1 MKNLFPTPEQMWA
14 RQHISGCDVNNRLWA
29 EKKKM
34 LQQWAF
40 RSPECMF
47 AVDVYRCRYDFA
59 SDRFSDLL
67 GYPLSRIRNIRKQ
80 GDFLQDQIHGDDR
93 SRLAELQVGHSEF
106 IYSLAPRERN
116 EYTTHYQYRIRHA
129 AGKYISVVSR
139 QWVMQQDRNGKA
151 WMIGGSLDIAPD
163 QSMEEGVRY
172 AVRNLRT
179 GQIVSSSA
187 HAPVSHQ
194 TFPADRHPASDSI
207 RLSDPLFTD
216 NTPLTPREIE
226 ILRLI
231 QYGLLSKEIADRLNI
246 SIYTVHNHRKNILS
260 KLGADRAIEAI
271 RFAREKGLI

>member
-1 MKNLFPTPEQMWA
+1 MKYPSPTPEQMWA
-14 RQHISGCDVNNRLWA
+14 RQHISGCDVNDKLWA

-34 LQQWAF
+34 LQQW
-40 RSPECMF
+40 SLWSSECMF

-80 GDFLQDQIHGDDR
+80 GDFLEDQIHRDDR
-93 SRLAELQVGHSEF
+93 SWLAELQVGHSEF

-129 AGKYISVVSR
+129 AGKYISVISR
-139 QWVMQQDRNGKA
+139 QWVIQQDRNGKA

-163 QSMEEGVRY
+163 RSAEEGVRY

-187 HAPVSHQ
+187 DVPVLRH
-194 TFPADRHPASDSI
+194 TFPADTPPLSDGILMSDS
-207 RLSDPLFTD
+207 LFTD
-216 NTPLTPREIE
+216 DTSLTLRELE

-231 QYGLLSKEIADRLNI
+231 QSGLLSKEIADRLNI

-260 KLGADRAIEAI
+260 KLGAGRAIEAI
-271 RFAREKGLI
+271 RFARERGLI